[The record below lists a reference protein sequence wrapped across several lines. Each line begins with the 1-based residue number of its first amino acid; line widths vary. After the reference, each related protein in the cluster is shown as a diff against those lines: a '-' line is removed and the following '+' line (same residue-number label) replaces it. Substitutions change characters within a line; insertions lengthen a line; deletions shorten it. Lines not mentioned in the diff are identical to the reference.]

1 MARYLIIVL
10 SLLSL
15 KTYASSC
22 CGQAPTSFS
31 VLSLNQKL
39 SLTTSLSYTES
50 VGRVYQDSDK
60 FFVFDKKNRS
70 VQNFNLNVAS
80 QLSERS
86 QVFATISQSQG
97 HFESNGITATS
108 SHTSDTLMGWTY
120 EAISEYRYSYW
131 KPTVYISALVNLPTG
146 RSIYD
151 DQSLGEAAGVTG
163 HNQYGVGLGLTLKKV
178 YYPISL
184 SLQLKS
190 IELLSSKI
198 NNVEVSNFN
207 DLSLSFLASYNFT
220 SLTSSLGISYNQLSE
235 RTVNNQSSEGSNNTT
250 VLVAIQTPIN
260 ESLFLGVNY
269 SDQTLIG
276 KSKNTILNRN
286 FGLSLNYNYF

>member
-108 SHTSDTLMGWTY
+108 SHTSDTSYRVTY
-120 EAISEYRYSYW
+120 
-131 KPTVYISALVNLPTG
+131 
-146 RSIYD
+146 
-151 DQSLGEAAGVTG
+151 
-163 HNQYGVGLGLTLKKV
+163 
-178 YYPISL
+178 
-184 SLQLKS
+184 
-190 IELLSSKI
+190 
-198 NNVEVSNFN
+198 
-207 DLSLSFLASYNFT
+207 
-220 SLTSSLGISYNQLSE
+220 
-235 RTVNNQSSEGSNNTT
+235 
-250 VLVAIQTPIN
+250 
-260 ESLFLGVNY
+260 
-269 SDQTLIG
+269 
-276 KSKNTILNRN
+276 
-286 FGLSLNYNYF
+286 